1 MRQRSY
7 GRDRELTFRMFFTM
21 FMLAL
26 VYVAFIGLLFWAGIP
41 WFFILIISIG
51 MAVFQYFM
59 SDKLVLMTTGA
70 KVVTPEQEPWLH
82 ATIDRLAAMGDIP
95 KPKKVAIMESHVPN
109 AFATGRNPKN
119 SVVAVTRGLLNR
131 LNQQEVE
138 AVLGHELTHV
148 KNRDVMVLTWASII
162 VIMAGY
168 LLQMLFWMSLFGG
181 FGGDRGDRR
190 EGGQAAMVMLAV
202 YVGTILIYFLSQ
214 LLILALSRYREYA
227 ADRGG
232 AILTGA
238 PMQLASALQK
248 ISSDMYRI
256 PEKDLRQVE
265 HASAFFIIPALKG
278 DTVAALFS
286 SHPPVEKRI
295 ERLQN
300 MQRQMERGVV

>member
-1 MRQRSY
+1 
-7 GRDRELTFRMFFTM
+7 
-21 FMLAL
+21 
-26 VYVAFIGLLFWAGIP
+26 
-41 WFFILIISIG
+41 

-59 SDKLVLMTTGA
+59 SDKLVLLTTGA
-70 KVVTPEQEPWLH
+70 RVVTPEEEPWLH

-119 SVVAVTRGLLNR
+119 AVVAVTRGLLNR

-168 LLQMLFWMSLFGG
+168 LLQTLFWMNLFGG

-190 EGGQAAMVMLAV
+190 EGGQAALVMLAV
-202 YVGTILIYFLSQ
+202 YVGTILVYFLSQ

-232 AILTGA
+232 AMLTGA

-265 HASAFFIIPALKG
+265 HASAFFIVPALKG

-295 ERLQN
+295 ERLRN
-300 MQRQMERGVV
+300 MQRQMEQGVV

>member
-1 MRQRSY
+1 
-7 GRDRELTFRMFFTM
+7 MFFTM